1 MSAARLAVA
10 GGKPTVDAGRH
21 VRWPV
26 LTEDD
31 RAAVLGV
38 LARGVLSGPFAPEVR
53 GLEREF
59 AAWVGSRHAL
69 ATNSGTAALHVAVA
83 AAGLGPGDEVIT
95 PAFSFVATAMSVL
108 HHAAIP
114 VFVDIEPETFG
125 IDPAKIEA
133 AITERTRAII
143 PVHIHGMPCRIDEVA
158 AIARKHRLVLI
169 EDAAQAHGASWKG
182 RRLGTFG
189 ALGCFSLQS
198 SKNLACGEGGLAVT
212 DDAELLQ
219 RANRTRMFGED
230 VRPED
235 EATYRLDRALDGD
248 RAYDSQTVGWMY
260 RTNEMSAALAR
271 SQLRRLD
278 AMNEQARRNAAALS
292 RALALLPGVTPPH
305 VPEGAVPVWHK
316 YRVRFDAA
324 KAGID
329 APPRRVRDA
338 VVRALRAEGVDAVL
352 WQTQP
357 VPGQSLFRQ
366 KVGYG
371 VRGGNVGC
379 PWDHGRDVSYDLAQY
394 PQTQALL
401 DSSLCLFSHTYPIAP
416 QSLELVEQYAEAFRR
431 VWTRLDEV
439 LAAEG
444 AGAAA

>member
-1 MSAARLAVA
+1 MAARLAIA
-10 GGKPTVDAGRH
+10 GGKPTVDAARH

-26 LTEDD
+26 LNEQD

-38 LARGVLSGPFAPEVR
+38 LERGVLSGPFAPEVR

-59 AAWVGSRHAL
+59 AAWLGSRHAL
-69 ATNSGTAALHVAVA
+69 ATNSGTAALHVAIA
-83 AAGLGPGDEVIT
+83 AAGVGPGDEVIT
-95 PAFSFVATAMSVL
+95 PAFSFVATAMAVL
-108 HHAAIP
+108 HHGAIP
-114 VFVDIEPETFG
+114 VFVDIEPATFG

-133 AITERTRAII
+133 AITERTRAIV
-143 PVHIHGMPCRIDEVA
+143 PVHLHGVPCRIEEVA
-158 AIARKHRLVLI
+158 AIARKHRLTLI

-182 RRLGTFG
+182 RRVGTFG
-189 ALGCFSLQS
+189 AFGCFSLQS

-212 DDAELLQ
+212 DDPELLQ

-235 EATYRLDRALDGD
+235 EAGYRLERALDGD
-248 RAYDSQTVGWMY
+248 RAYDSRQVGWMY
-260 RTNEMSAALAR
+260 RTTEMSAALAR

-278 AMNEQARRNAAALS
+278 AMNEQARRNASLLS
-292 RALALLPGVTPPH
+292 EALAKLPGVTPPA
-305 VPEGAVPVWHK
+305 VPEGAVPAWHK
-316 YRVRFDAA
+316 YRVRLDAS
-324 KAGID
+324 KVGVD

-338 VVRALRAEGVDAVL
+338 VLSALKAEGVDAVL

-357 VPGQSLFRQ
+357 VPGQTLFRQ

-371 VRGGNVGC
+371 KARGGQIAC
-379 PWDHGRDVSYDLAQY
+379 PWDHGRDPGYDPAQF
-394 PQTQALL
+394 PETRALL
-401 DSSLCLFSHTYPIAP
+401 DASLCLFSHTYPIAP
-416 QSLELVEQYAEAFRR
+416 QPQELALQYAEAFAR

-444 AGAAA
+444 AGASA